1 MVQSDTQAVMI
12 DAWGNKQ
19 SALNF
24 LAAISARSALSS
36 DDYNILRDVVT
47 SKYSPQLAAAGQTPS
62 PAQEIAAAVIS
73 GANLS
78 LGTRKRIL
86 VAMGNKV
93 AGNDLINNIQSVPQS
108 TPTTL

>member
-1 MVQSDTQAVMI
+1 MVQPDTQAIMI
-12 DAWGNKQ
+12 DAWANKQ

-24 LAAISARSALSS
+24 LAAVSARSALSS
-36 DDYNILRDVVT
+36 DDYNILRDVLT
-47 SKYSPQLAAAGQTPS
+47 SKYSPQIAGYNQTPS
-62 PAQEIAAAVIS
+62 PAQEVAAAVIS

-78 LGTRKRIL
+78 LSTRKRIL
-86 VAMGNKV
+86 IAMGNKV